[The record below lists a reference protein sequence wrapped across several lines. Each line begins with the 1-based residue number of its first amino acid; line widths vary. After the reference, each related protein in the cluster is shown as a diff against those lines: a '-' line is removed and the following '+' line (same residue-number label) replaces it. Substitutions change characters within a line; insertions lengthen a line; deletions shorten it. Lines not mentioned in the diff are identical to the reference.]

1 MIADAGTALI
11 IVWVTF
17 AAIALA
23 AIVAVLVWAV
33 RSRQFSDQDR
43 ARRLPLQSGIPDRE
57 EPDRQEAGRKD
68 SPAKDLPAGQAGRKG
83 DHVLP

>member
-23 AIVAVLVWAV
+23 AIVAVLVWAI

-43 ARRLPLQSGIPDRE
+43 ARRLPLDSGIPDADESASKTRAADE
-57 EPDRQEAGRKD
+57 
-68 SPAKDLPAGQAGRKG
+68 RKG

>member
-1 MIADAGTALI
+1 MIADAGTALL

-17 AAIALA
+17 AVIALA

-43 ARRLPLQSGIPDRE
+43 ARRLPLDSGIPDADE
-57 EPDRQEAGRKD
+57 SGRKNRD
-68 SPAKDLPAGQAGRKG
+68 ADQRKG
-83 DHVLP
+83 NHAAT